1 LRVFDYLREDVTIP
15 APRIQLSDKNQKDRA
30 FTTRAFSQCLDLLP
44 TKNTVVTGA
53 LFRIFLGRVRDA
65 GFGAKS

>member
-15 APRIQLSDKNQKDRA
+15 APANNFLTNQKDRA